1 MKHHHKKR
9 APVARAIAAFVLAFA
24 LCVPVGTAS
33 AYTQYEQQV
42 ASGHGYN
49 GAGYLVIH
57 ETANPG
63 ASAWNHVSYWSRN
76 PMYAVHYVMDLDGS
90 TVYHTMADSR
100 LAYHVGNGNYQS
112 VGIELCHATNWEDFA
127 SQWEEAIAWA
137 GDYLN
142 SRGWGIDRLISHN
155 DARLMWGGT
164 DHTDPVGYF
173 NSYGKTW
180 ADFKAGVREY
190 LATGDYSG
198 TVEPGQPVPN
208 ENRWQR
214 DESVS
219 VTYELHQLGGGWLGA
234 VTDSGTGSEGFAG
247 MPYAKHDMLTMSA
260 SSGELMYRVHVIGGG
275 WLDWVYRSDK
285 SDTLNGVAGYPGAVI
300 DGVQAYYRTA
310 PGEPWQQVYYR
321 SQTVY
326 RAGWLATVCDDGT
339 TYGGDYYAGMY
350 GEPLDRLQA
359 EIEPDWP
366 RMAG

>member
-1 MKHHHKKR
+1 MTQHKKR

-63 ASAWNHVSYWSRN
+63 ATAWNHVSYWSRN

-100 LAYHVGNGNYQS
+100 LAYHVGNGNYRS

-173 NSYGKTW
+173 NSFGKSW

-190 LATGDYSG
+190 LATGEYSG
-198 TVEPGQPVPN
+198 TVEPGQPVPD

-247 MPYAKHDMLTMSA
+247 MPYSRHDMLTMSP

-285 SDTLNGVAGYPGAVI
+285 SDTINGVAGYPGAVI

-321 SQTVY
+321 SQTIY
-326 RAGWLATVCDDGT
+326 RAGYLATVCDDGT
-339 TYGGDYYAGMY
+339 TYGGDNFAGMY

-359 EIEPDWP
+359 EIEPGWP